1 MKIKRIYTCEP
12 IRFLCFSRLAIRFL
26 GHKLLFTSFSD
37 SISDKNTVGS
47 VCSVQINRRS
57 VVIKHVGII
66 NHSGGWRALFHGES
80 HQSYQKKMVFMW
92 QIRRKPEAKST
103 KLFQCGEW
111 LAGTPKSVLRSQR
124 IVFRRPLSFSFH
136 CVRSFFISLSTT
148 FKVYLPTLISKRFFC
163 YYFFF

>member
-92 QIRRKPEAKST
+92 QIRRKPEAKSIPNCFSVEND
-103 KLFQCGEW
+103 LQGHPNRFFE
-111 LAGTPKSVLRSQR
+111 ASVLFLEDRCHFPST
-124 IVFRRPLSFSFH
+124 VWGPSSFPFLLHSKF
-136 CVRSFFISLSTT
+136 T
-148 FKVYLPTLISKRFFC
+148 YLL
-163 YYFFF
+163 